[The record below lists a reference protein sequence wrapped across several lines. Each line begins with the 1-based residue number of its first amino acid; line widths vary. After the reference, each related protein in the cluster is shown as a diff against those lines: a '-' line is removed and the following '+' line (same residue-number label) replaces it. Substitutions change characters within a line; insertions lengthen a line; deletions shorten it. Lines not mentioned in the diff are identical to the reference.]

1 MARPRRILFFA
12 NSDFG
17 QANVVLA
24 TAHALL
30 HHDPQ
35 VEVHIASFHALE
47 EAVHSTSAFALKTT
61 PHKHA
66 TTPTP
71 ITFHPLDGISWGPA
85 TFRPEVGVAA
95 TNDLTPGLVNSAKNI
110 LLIPAVMLPWRPD
123 EFLSLYRQAERILSD
138 VRPDVTV
145 IDPIFT
151 PGLTL
156 CHHLKTNWLVLA
168 PNTLKDF
175 ALPMQPRL
183 AMLWKYPLVCSALP
197 YPLPRSL
204 IPLNILLNLVAAYAL
219 FTNPRIR
226 ATTAHLRAHIDPNPN
241 RDQLSLMTANEMG
254 VLRAPPPG
262 LRVLCAISPDL
273 DYPLSVIPPHLVP
286 CGPIVR
292 AVGPLEGPLRAWLM
306 RGKTLYVNLGTHLK
320 ADVAEAREMAG
331 AFRDTL
337 DRAEA
342 VGFGGRLQV
351 LWKLGRKTR
360 AGEKVERDKFEG
372 EWKGVCDVLRPEIED
387 GRVKVTDWV
396 DAEPKAVLESGGV
409 VCSVNH
415 GGANSFYEALC
426 AGIPQVLLPPWSDCY
441 DFANRVE
448 MLGIGRWANK
458 AAKPRWRRDELAAC
472 LEDVLFGPE
481 AARIRERA
489 RELAV
494 RHPESAGRE
503 KAAGEILAAIS

>member
-1 MARPRRILFFA
+1 MARPKRILFFT

-30 HHDPQ
+30 HSAPQ
-35 VEVHIASFHALE
+35 VEIQIASFHALK
-47 EAVHSTSAFALKTT
+47 EAVNSTSAFALKTS

-66 TTPTP
+66 KP

-95 TNDLTPGLVNSAKNI
+95 ANDLTPGPINSAKNI

-123 EFLSLYRQAERILSD
+123 EFLSLYRQAECILSD
-138 VRPDVTV
+138 VRPDVTA
-145 IDPIFT
+145 INPIFT

-175 ALPMQPRL
+175 ALPMQPRS
-183 AMLWKYPLVCSALP
+183 AMLWKYPLFVPPPSWM
-197 YPLPRSL
+197 SL
-204 IPLNILLNLVAAYAL
+204 L
-219 FTNPRIR
+219 TNPRIR
-226 ATTAHLRAHIDPNPN
+226 ATTAHLRAHVGGDRDPD
-241 RDQLSLMTANEMG
+241 RDLCLMMTANEMG
-254 VLRAPPPG
+254 VLRAPPPAG
-262 LRVLCAISPDL
+262 LRVLCAHRPRPRL
-273 DYPLSVIPPHLVP
+273 PPLSVIPPHLIP
-286 CGPIVR
+286 CGPI
-292 AVGPLEGPLRAWLM
+292 LRAA
-306 RGKTLYVNLGTHLK
+306 GGSLYVNLGTHHLK
-320 ADVAEAREMAG
+320 ADVAEARAMAG

-342 VGFGGRLQV
+342 VGYGRLQV

-360 AGEKVERDKFEG
+360 AGEKVERDRFEG
-372 EWKGVCDVLRPEIED
+372 VWRGVCDVLRPEIED

-426 AGIPQVLLPPWSDCY
+426 AGVPQVLLPPWSDCY

-448 MLGIGRWANK
+448 MLEIGRWANK
-458 AAKPRWRRDELAAC
+458 EAKPRWRRDELAAC
-472 LEDVLFGPE
+472 LEDVLFGPKADE
-481 AARIRERA
+481 IREKA
-489 RELAV
+489 RELAM

-503 KAAGEILAAIS
+503 KAAYEILASVL

>member
-1 MARPRRILFFA
+1 MARRKRILFFT

-30 HHDPQ
+30 HIDPQ
-35 VEVHIASFHALE
+35 VEIHIASFRPLE
-47 EAVHSTSAFALKTT
+47 EEVKSTSAFALKAFL
-61 PHKHA
+61 HKHSK
-66 TTPTP
+66 P
-71 ITFHPLDGISWGPA
+71 IIFHPLDGISWGPA

-95 TNDLTPGLVNSAKNI
+95 TNDLNPGLINSAKNI
-110 LLIPAVMLPWRPD
+110 LLIPSVMLPWRPD
-123 EFLSLYRQAERILSD
+123 EFTSLYRQAESILAD
-138 VRPDVTV
+138 VQPDVTA

-151 PGLTL
+151 PALTL

-175 ALPMQPRL
+175 ALPMQPNL

-197 YPLPRSL
+197 YPLPWSL
-204 IPLNILLNLVAAYAL
+204 TPLNILLNLVAAYAL
-219 FTNPRIR
+219 LTNPRIR
-226 ATTAHLRAHIDPNPN
+226 ATTAHLRRHTNNPN
-241 RDQLSLMTANEMG
+241 LSLMTANEMG
-254 VLRAPPPG
+254 VLRAPPAG
-262 LRVLCAISPDL
+262 LRVLCAISSDL
-273 DYPLSVIPPHLVP
+273 DYPLSIIPPHLVP

-292 AVGPLEGPLRAWLM
+292 AVGPVEGPLREWLA
-306 RGKTLYVNLGTHLK
+306 RGRTLYVNLGTHLR
-320 ADVAEAREMAG
+320 ADVVEAGEMAG
-331 AFRDTL
+331 ALRDVL

-342 VGFGGRLQV
+342 VGYGRLQV
-351 LWKLGRKTR
+351 LWKLGRKKTVG
-360 AGEKVERDKFEG
+360 GEEVERDRFEG
-372 EWKGVCDVLRPEIED
+372 KWQGVCDVLRPEIED

-409 VCSVNH
+409 V
-415 GGANSFYEALC
+415 
-426 AGIPQVLLPPWSDCY
+426 LLPPWSDCY

-458 AAKPRWRRDELAAC
+458 EAKPRWKRDELATC

-481 AARIRERA
+481 ADKIREKA
-489 RELAV
+489 RELAM

-503 KAAGEILAAIS
+503 RAACEILASV

>member
-1 MARPRRILFFA
+1 MARPRRILFFT

-30 HHDPQ
+30 HHDSQ
-35 VEVHIASFHALE
+35 VEVHIASFRALE
-47 EAVHSTSAFALKTT
+47 EAVHHTSTFALKTA
-61 PHKHA
+61 PHKPHQDA
-66 TTPTP
+66 TTSTP

-95 TNDLTPGLVNSAKNI
+95 TNDLTPGLINSAKNI

-219 FTNPRIR
+219 LTNPRIR
-226 ATTAHLRAHIDPNPN
+226 ATTAHLRAAYADPTI
-241 RDQLSLMTANEMG
+241 SLMTANEMG
-254 VLRAPPPG
+254 VLRAPPAG

-292 AVGPLEGPLRAWLM
+292 AVAPLGRGGRGVMDADEPGSLEAWLT
-306 RGKTLYVNLGTHLK
+306 RAGAQTIYVNLGTHLR

-331 AFRDTL
+331 AFRDVL

-342 VGFGGRLQV
+342 VGFGGGRLQV
-351 LWKLGRKTR
+351 LWKLGRKTG
-360 AGEKVERDKFEG
+360 AVGGEKLERNKFEG
-372 EWKGVCDVLRPEIED
+372 EWKGVCDVLRPEMEN

-415 GGANSFYEALC
+415 GGANSFYEAL
-426 AGIPQVLLPPWSDCY
+426 W
-441 DFANRVE
+441 
-448 MLGIGRWANK
+448 
-458 AAKPRWRRDELAAC
+458 
-472 LEDVLFGPE
+472 
-481 AARIRERA
+481 
-489 RELAV
+489 
-494 RHPESAGRE
+494 
-503 KAAGEILAAIS
+503 